1 MQNYSK
7 NFVART
13 LAWILAVV
21 MVVSMIP
28 MNVFASGFS
37 RWEKEAIGSNPVAP
51 KETSERNQT
60 FENMFWNYGSTS
72 EENSGLETSEDKVL
86 PPMQEPNTP
95 APGKTSNRSVDA
107 EGKPPVDWD
116 KSAGEGRDDGSSYW
130 SLPSGVNIVNA
141 HNGSDPINTFG
152 FTYLG
157 KYLDDQGRI
166 VLKFDIGHRAT
177 ANSGVWD
184 KYVMRFPKE
193 LYNAIDTDASFILW
207 KQTEVYRIDNFD
219 RFEATT
225 IREQTAYTYQFP
237 FRNFGAQY
245 GHREINVVLK
255 KDVNWEK
262 DFAGKSQVVQLRL
275 YNGNNK
281 NLKMFSTSA
290 RGAGKQYTSFGYNTH
305 TKTAVVGDLSKRPGD
320 LVESTMI
327 SMVQADAY
335 NDIFHTADSSLQL
348 DRDNKKVRIIYSI
361 AKTATTRGDYKAFGE
376 DIGLRQTLD
385 PDFVRYLDLSNPDTK
400 IGTYQLFHPN
410 EKKYG
415 EPIDIFAKD
424 LNGVKKTAD
433 GKIELDENNNP
444 IYTRDDKSV
453 FIQFGSKEFVD
464 KENPGSSDPNYIYTK
479 ITDAYNIYFRE
490 NNGDGILGVFEYNI
504 DPSLINA
511 SMIEKKE
518 FSKNFMFDTRYIT
531 SNNEGMRKYTGVVEE
546 DIVYPPGKNVFYRL
560 IPEPYESITTNIGG
574 SAKAAD
580 FILNIGGAD
589 GIWKSWKREG
599 TAWFN
604 DGTDAYAIS
613 PYGKEMH
620 LTKHTMTIGGTIKK
634 GTPITVYLP
643 KDYSTKADKIHFDLA
658 TGDQIGLTTS
668 QLKNAKSLMGGKKV
682 TLKKVKKENG
692 SDIFYNPLYIKNTV
706 STIGGSAIREQYTPI
721 VDEIFTDS
729 KDFTGIM
736 RTEGGVLASLYK
748 PKDDRTTTEHFGE
761 NWIDSDSDDKGNITG
776 YERTDGRLKDK
787 ESPEAVDPDKI
798 KEKRTVKGLDTK
810 NNVVDKEFE
819 GLRFTIKKL
828 YFGGDQFKDS
838 TQETK
843 VEDMGLIKDQPVMFN
858 SFRHTSL
865 MSAPVYEQVQA
876 KVKFMLYPKQNVA
889 MDKIVPLNTEYSIEP
904 EKLNAKGLEEAK
916 RLDTTGKPNPNYK
929 GNGFKAKDG
938 ENNIRVDEKEP
949 TISVKRTSLTS
960 TDAFKKDKDVTYPNF
975 LNHDGYA
982 YGVNSSDPAIKD
994 RAVQEFIK
1002 RLYPDAEFDEALG
1015 NKADG
1020 SKRTDGK
1027 TVIGWTTKEL
1037 KDTPTKDAVDQFYE
1051 LEKEKKVLSDLGQWK
1066 DVDDDKQNYIFNEY
1080 SPVDKNRTVYAV
1092 WGTPSLVLHSNNT
1105 YDKATGKFDPN
1116 KETIVRIPFT
1126 PDDATNT
1133 NKIIDAMTSP
1143 TKENLKNNN
1152 VIKQLPLAPYKY
1164 RSKDLGE
1171 EFDSRLE
1178 NFIMENSTFVGW
1190 TTERFTNDKK
1200 SAFVAG
1206 NNNERIGEIQKGET
1220 KDGKSLPK
1228 RTESTEYLGNY
1239 KDAYV
1244 PNGYNFA
1251 VSRGYEAVIKE
1262 GKDIHL
1268 YANYRPY
1275 FEVNVQPQYMN
1286 IGEADAKHEHGKYVN
1301 TVEAAKKKPLEIALL
1316 YRTAVTDYTKPTV
1329 LQGATYNPL
1338 TEKDL
1343 LPNDLVIKPWNGTN
1357 TVLTWKAPGFDREG
1371 MRQSYV
1377 ATVVPQGKTK
1387 AYTHFKQENKEDP
1400 KGGIYDWNSLGI
1412 TTYVKVSGL
1421 SAELDKGAPRNL
1433 HETIVRG
1440 DPYGIGLA
1448 KQQSFSVDTNGKVDA
1463 YTSATSR
1470 QAMVRKARDT
1480 KEEVTGYNIFL
1491 TNTPQSMPTPEF
1503 DSVKETDKTIDINF
1517 GQALINEKLAKL
1529 KLQVPKAVEDGTDPE
1544 TGKKK
1549 YKSELVDVEFTI
1561 GKDGKTFTAPNG
1573 MTATLDE
1580 AKGKLTIG
1588 NFDFKNLPADEPSR
1602 TIYGSYVKE
1611 VGAEGGEKQEVEGD
1625 KGKVVIT
1632 RVLTSLPVKQMEQ
1645 IAKKD
1650 GDNARLKFVIPDE
1663 GPVDQVVSGTTY
1675 TAQKFD
1681 GQKWVDIGETTVS
1694 GTNLRGSTTE
1704 MPITGDVADGDI
1716 IRIKSKEPGKLESY
1730 SVGDAD
1736 SGAYTPLEKD
1746 PKTPDAPP
1754 ADTGHYVKLDL
1765 AGPEAKG
1772 EAKDERFRRY
1782 INIDAKLNEV
1792 PGKQVTIEVGTAGE
1806 QGHKDNKKF
1815 TGDKDQ
1821 VIKFYNEIVHN
1832 EDITLHGVWI
1842 TATDEF
1848 GNTKTSDLNYKQTY
1862 QLELTLRNPRVG
1874 RNFVRLKSDRANT
1887 TVKLTFLKDGKAVHK
1902 ETFLLTEAGTF
1913 QKFTLSNNYKL
1924 EKNTQILIEG
1934 RCEEGQGENKKVYT
1948 NNPWIHELR

>member
-21 MVVSMIP
+21 MVVSMVP
-28 MNVFASGFS
+28 MNVFANGFS
-37 RWEKEAIGSNPVAP
+37 RWEKEALGSNPVAP
-51 KETSERNQT
+51 KESSERDKT
-60 FENMFWNYGSTS
+60 FEKMFWNEGSVS
-72 EENSGLETSEDKVL
+72 EANSGLEVSENKVL

-95 APGKTSNRSVDA
+95 APGKTSDRAVDA

-116 KSAGEGRDDGSSYW
+116 KSAGEGRDDGSAYW
-130 SLPSGVNIVNA
+130 SLPAGVNIVNA
-141 HNGSDPINTFG
+141 HNSSDPINTFG

-166 VLKFDIGHRAT
+166 VLKFDVGHRAT

-225 IREQTAYTYQFP
+225 IRGQTAYTYQFP
-237 FRNFGAQY
+237 YRNFGAQY

-262 DFAGKSQVVQLRL
+262 DFEGKSQVVQLRL
-275 YNGNNK
+275 YNGNND

-320 LVESTMI
+320 LVESTTI

-335 NDIFHTADSSLQL
+335 NDIFHTADSTLQL

-385 PDFVRYLDLSNPDTK
+385 PEFVRYLDLSDPDTK
-400 IGTYQLFHPN
+400 IGTYQLFNPN
-410 EKKYG
+410 ENKYG

-424 LNGVKKTAD
+424 LNGVKKTAE
-433 GKIELDENNNP
+433 GKIELDENGNP
-444 IYTRDDKSV
+444 TYTRDDKSV
-453 FIQFGSKEFVD
+453 FIQFGSKTFVD
-464 KENPGSSDPNYIYTK
+464 KENPDSSDPNYIFTK
-479 ITDAYNIYFRE
+479 TTDAYNIYFRA

-531 SNNEGMRKYTGVVEE
+531 SNNEGMRKYTAVLDE

-560 IPEPYESITTNIGG
+560 IPEPYESIPTSLSSGD
-574 SAKAAD
+574 KAAD

-589 GIWKSWKREG
+589 GTWKSWKREG
-599 TAWFN
+599 NAWFN

-620 LTKHTMTIGGTIKK
+620 LTPHTMTIGGTIPK
-634 GTPITVYLP
+634 GTPITVYIP
-643 KDYSTKADKIHFDLA
+643 KDYSTKANLIHFDLA
-658 TGDQIGLTTS
+658 TGDRRLRYNDQLT
-668 QLKNAKSLMGGKKV
+668 NAKSLMGGKKV
-682 TLKKVKKENG
+682 TLKKVTKSNG

-736 RTEGGVLASLYK
+736 RTEGGVLTSLYK

-761 NWIDSDSDDKGNITG
+761 NWIDSESDDKGNITG
-776 YERTDGRLKDK
+776 YERTDGKLKED

-904 EKLNAKGLEEAK
+904 EKLNAKGLEEIK
-916 RLDTTGKPNPNYK
+916 RLNTTGKPNPHYK

-949 TISVKRTSLTS
+949 TISVKRTSLTA

-982 YGVNSSDPAIKD
+982 YGVNSSDPAIKE

-1002 RLYPDAEFDEALG
+1002 RLYPDAEFDAALG

-1037 KDTPTKDAVDQFYE
+1037 VDTPIKDAIDQFYE
-1051 LEKEKKVLSDLGQWK
+1051 LEKEKKVLTDLSQWK
-1066 DVDDDKQNYIFNEY
+1066 DVDGDKQNYIFNEY

-1105 YDKATGKFDPN
+1105 SLD
-1116 KETIVRIPFT
+1116 KETVVRIPFT
-1126 PDDATNT
+1126 PDDVTNT
-1133 NKIIDAMTSP
+1133 NTIIDQMTSA
-1143 TKENLKNNN
+1143 TKDNLKNNN
-1152 VIKQLPLAPYKY
+1152 VIKELPLAPYKY

-1171 EFDSRLE
+1171 DFDSRLE
-1178 NFIMENSTFVGW
+1178 NFIMEGSTFIGW
-1190 TTERFTNDKK
+1190 TTERFTNDEN

-1228 RTESTEYLGNY
+1228 RTESTQYLGNY

-1251 VSRGYEAVIKE
+1251 ISKGYEALIKE

-1275 FEVNVQPQYMN
+1275 FDINVKPQYMN
-1286 IGEADAKHEHGKYVN
+1286 IDKDQGKYGKYVD
-1301 TVEAAKKKPLEIALL
+1301 TVAKDKKKPLEIALL

-1338 TEKDL
+1338 TKNDL
-1343 LPNDLVIKPWNGTN
+1343 LLDRDEVIQPWDGTN
-1357 TVLTWKAPGFDREG
+1357 KVLTWKVPGFDREG

-1377 ATVVPQGKTK
+1377 ATVIPQGKTE
-1387 AYTHFKQENKEDP
+1387 AYKNFKQKNPNDP

-1412 TTYVKVSGL
+1412 TTYVKLSGL
-1421 SAELDKGAPRNL
+1421 SAEIDRGAPRNL
-1433 HETIVRG
+1433 HETISRG

-1448 KQQSFSVDTNGKVDA
+1448 KQQNFGVETDGKVDA
-1463 YTSATSR
+1463 FTSATSR
-1470 QAMVRKARDT
+1470 QATVRTVRET

-1491 TNTPQSMPTPEF
+1491 TNTPQVMPTPEF
-1503 DSVKETDKTIDINF
+1503 NSVKETDKTIDINF
-1517 GQALINEKLAKL
+1517 GQGLINEKLAKL
-1529 KLQVPKAVEDGTDPE
+1529 KLQVPHAVEDGTDPK

-1549 YKSELVDVEFTI
+1549 YKSEFEDVEFTI
-1561 GKDGKTFTAPNG
+1561 GKDGKTFTAPSG

-1580 AKGKLTIG
+1580 NTGKLTIG

-1611 VGAEGGEKQEVEGD
+1611 VGAEGEKTEVEGD

-1632 RVLTSLPVKQMEQ
+1632 RVLTSLKVKDMEQ
-1645 IAKKD
+1645 IEKKD
-1650 GDNARLKFVIPDE
+1650 GEKARIKFVIPDE
-1663 GPVDQVVSGTTY
+1663 GPTDQVVSGTIY
-1675 TAQKFD
+1675 TAQKYD
-1681 GQKWVDIGETTVS
+1681 KDQGKWVDVGETKVS
-1694 GTNLRGSTTE
+1694 GTNLRGSTTTME
-1704 MPITGDVADGDI
+1704 ITGDVADGDI
-1716 IRIKSKEPGKLESY
+1716 IRIKSDEPGKLESY
-1730 SVGDAD
+1730 SVGDKD
-1736 SGAYTPLEKD
+1736 SGAYTPLEVD
-1746 PKTPDAPP
+1746 PKTPDQAP
-1754 ADTGHYVKLDL
+1754 ADYKHYIKLDL
-1765 AGPEAKG
+1765 AGPVVTGKAE
-1772 EAKDERFRRY
+1772 DERFRRY
-1782 INIDAKLNEV
+1782 INIDAKLDEV
-1792 PGKQVTIEVGTAGE
+1792 PGKQVTIEVGTAGD
-1806 QGHKDNKKF
+1806 QGNPDNLKY
-1815 TGDKDQ
+1815 TGDKEQ
-1821 VIKFYNEIVHN
+1821 VVKFYNEIAHN
-1832 EDITLHGVWI
+1832 EDIDIKGVWI
-1842 TATDEF
+1842 TAADKF
-1848 GNTKTSDLNYKQTY
+1848 GNEKTSKLQYNQTY

-1887 TVKLTFLKDGKAVHK
+1887 TVKLTFLKDGNVVHTD
-1902 ETFLLTEAGTF
+1902 TFVLTNADIF

-1934 RCEEGQGENKKVYT
+1934 RCEEGEGENKKVYT
-1948 NNPWIHELR
+1948 NNPWIHEIR

>member
-1 MQNYSK
+1 MRK
-7 NFVART
+7 T
-13 LAWILAVV
+13 LALV
-21 MVVSMIP
+21 MAFLMIVTMLP
-28 MNVFASGFS
+28 VNVFAEGPADPGI
-37 RWEKEAIGSNPVAP
+37 WA
-51 KETSERNQT
+51 
-60 FENMFWNYGSTS
+60 
-72 EENSGLETSEDKVL
+72 D
-86 PPMQEPNTP
+86 PNEG
-95 APGKTSNRSVDA
+95 AGKTSDRAVDA

-116 KSAGEGRDDGSSYW
+116 KSSGEGRDDGSSYW
-130 SLPSGVNIVNA
+130 SLPAGVNIVNA
-141 HNGSDPINTFG
+141 HNSSDPINTFG

-166 VLKFDIGHRAT
+166 VLKFDVGHRAT

-237 FRNFGAQY
+237 YRNFGAQY

-262 DFAGKSQVVQLRL
+262 DFKGKSQVVQLRL

-400 IGTYQLFHPN
+400 IGTYQLFYPS

-453 FIQFGSKEFVD
+453 FIQFGSKEFKD
-464 KENPGSSDPNYIYTK
+464 KENPDSSDPNYIFTK
-479 ITDAYNIYFRE
+479 TTDASNFYFRG

-504 DPSLINA
+504 DPNLINA

-531 SNNEGMRKYTGVVEE
+531 SNNGGMRKYTGVVEE
-546 DIVYPPGKNVFYRL
+546 DIVYPPGKNVFYRM
-560 IPEPYESITTNIGG
+560 IPEPYESISGRMDG
-574 SAKAAD
+574 SFKAAD
-580 FILNIGGAD
+580 FILNIGGPD

-620 LTKHTMTIGGTIKK
+620 LTNHTMTIGGTIPK
-634 GTPITVYLP
+634 GTEITVYIP

-658 TGDQIGLTTS
+658 TGDQRLGYTD
-668 QLKNAKSLMGGKKV
+668 QLKNAKSLMGGKKL

-748 PKDDRTTTEHFGE
+748 PKKEDKSTTEHFGE
-761 NWIDSDSDDKGNITG
+761 NWIDSESNDKGEITG

-798 KEKRTVKGLDTK
+798 KEKRTVKGLDNK

-838 TQETK
+838 NSETK

-904 EKLNAKGLEEAK
+904 EKLNAKGLEEAE
-916 RLDTTGKPNPNYK
+916 RLQTTGKPNPNYK
-929 GNGFKAKDG
+929 GNGFKAKEG
-938 ENNIRVDEKEP
+938 ENNIRVDEKNP
-949 TISVKRTSLTS
+949 TVSVKRTSLTE
-960 TDAFKKDKDVTYPNF
+960 TDSYKKDKTVTYPNF

-1002 RLYPDAEFDEALG
+1002 RLYPDAEFDEALSR
-1015 NKADG
+1015 NADHTPR
-1020 SKRTDGK
+1020 KDGK

-1037 KDTPTKDAVDQFYE
+1037 VDTPTKSAVDQFYE
-1051 LEKEKKVLSDLGQWK
+1051 LEKDKKVLSDLSQWK
-1066 DVDDDKQNYIFNEY
+1066 DVDEDKQTYIFNEY

-1105 YDKATGKFDPN
+1105 TPD

-1126 PDDATNT
+1126 PDDVTNT
-1133 NKIIDAMTSP
+1133 NKIIDAMTSA
-1143 TKENLKNNN
+1143 TKDNLKNTN
-1152 VIKQLPLAPYKY
+1152 VIKELPLAPYKY
-1164 RSKDLGE
+1164 RSKALGE
-1171 EFDSRLE
+1171 EYDERLDA
-1178 NFIMENSTFVGW
+1178 FIMQDSTFVGW
-1190 TTERFTNDKK
+1190 TMERYTNDKK
-1200 SAFVAG
+1200 SDFIAG
-1206 NNNERIGEIQKGET
+1206 NNNDRIGEIQKGET
-1220 KDGKSLPK
+1220 KGGKSLPK
-1228 RTESTEYLGNY
+1228 RTESTQYLGNY

-1251 VSRGYEAVIKE
+1251 VSKGYEALMKE
-1262 GKDIHL
+1262 GKDVHL

-1275 FEVNVQPQYMN
+1275 FEINVEPRYMN
-1286 IGEADAKHEHGKYVN
+1286 VGEADNTHQYGKYVD
-1301 TVEAAKKKPLEIALL
+1301 TVEQAKKKNLEIALL

-1338 TEKDL
+1338 TANDL
-1343 LPNDLVIKPWNGTN
+1343 LPNDDIIKPWDGSKKF
-1357 TVLTWKAPGFDREG
+1357 LTWKAPGFDREG

-1377 ATVVPQGKTK
+1377 ATVIPQGKTK
-1387 AYTHFKQENKEDP
+1387 AYTNFKQENKEDP

-1412 TTYVKVSGL
+1412 TTYVKVSGQ
-1421 SAELDKGAPRNL
+1421 SAELDKGAPKNL
-1433 HETIVRG
+1433 HETISRG

-1448 KQQSFSVDTNGKVDA
+1448 KQQSFGVDTNGKIDA
-1463 YTSATSR
+1463 FTSATSR
-1470 QAMVRKARDT
+1470 QAAVRFGKNNS
-1480 KEEVTGYNIFL
+1480 EEVTGYNIVL
-1491 TNTPQSMPTPEF
+1491 TNTPQAMPTPDFE
-1503 DSVKETDKTIDINF
+1503 SVKETDTTIDINF
-1517 GQALINEKLAKL
+1517 GPSLVNEKLKALKL
-1529 KLQVPKAVEDGTDPE
+1529 KVPTSTDGKT
-1544 TGKKK
+1544 TT
-1549 YKSELVDVEFTI
+1549 YKDIRFEI
-1561 GKDGKTFTAPNG
+1561 GPDGKTFTAPEG

-1580 AKGKLTIG
+1580 NTGKLTIG
-1588 NFDFKNLPADEPSR
+1588 NFDFQGLPTDEPNR
-1602 TIYGSYVKE
+1602 TIYGSYIKE
-1611 VGAEGGEKQEVEGD
+1611 VGAEGEKTEVEGD

-1632 RVLTSLPVKQMEQ
+1632 RVLTSLPVKDMEQ
-1645 IAKKD
+1645 VEKKD
-1650 GDNARLKFVIPDE
+1650 GENARIKFVIPDE
-1663 GPVDQVVSGTTY
+1663 GPTDQVVSGTVY

-1681 GQKWVDIGETTVS
+1681 GQNWVDVGETTVK

-1704 MPITGDVADGDI
+1704 MSITGDVKDGDI
-1716 IRIKSKEPGKLESY
+1716 IRIKSKEPGKLENY
-1730 SVGDAD
+1730 SVGDKD
-1736 SGAYTPLEKD
+1736 SEAYTPMPKD
-1746 PKTPDAPP
+1746 PDDDKNPP

-1765 AGPEAKG
+1765 VGPNATGKAE
-1772 EAKDERFRRY
+1772 DERFRRY
-1782 INIDAKLNEV
+1782 INIDAQLDEV
-1792 PGKQVTIEVGTAGE
+1792 PGKKVTIELGTAGE
-1806 QGHKDNKKF
+1806 QGDPGNKKY
-1815 TGDKDQ
+1815 TVDKDKA
-1821 VIKFYNEIVHN
+1821 VKFFNEIIHN
-1832 EDITLHGVWI
+1832 EEIDIKGVWI
-1842 TATDEF
+1842 TAADEF
-1848 GNTKTSDLNYKQTY
+1848 GNENTSELTYKQTY
-1862 QLELTLRNPRVG
+1862 QLDLKITGLRVG
-1874 RNFVRLKSDRANT
+1874 RNYLRLKSEKANT
-1887 TVKLTFLKDGKAVHK
+1887 SVILTFYLNGQVDHTETVTIKDANKY
-1902 ETFLLTEAGTF
+1902 
-1913 QKFTLSNNYKL
+1913 QKFTLSNNYKMKAGTEL
-1924 EKNTQILIEG
+1924 KIEG
-1934 RCEEGQGENKKVYT
+1934 SCVEGGKTYT
-1948 NNPWIHELR
+1948 NNPWIQEIN

>member
-1 MQNYSK
+1 MDKKQISK
-7 NFVART
+7 RL
-13 LAWILAVV
+13 LALVLSLIMVIGIL
-21 MVVSMIP
+21 P
-28 MNVFASGFS
+28 LDVFASSLITTKSFIDNANT
-37 RWEKEAIGSNPVAP
+37 EKNNLTISEPRKADQVKSENPNEGKNSTRGAADPSVWANP
-51 KETSERNQT
+51 SKE
-60 FENMFWNYGSTS
+60 
-72 EENSGLETSEDKVL
+72 
-86 PPMQEPNTP
+86 P
-95 APGKTSNRSVDA
+95 ALGKTSTRAVDA

-116 KSAGEGRDDGSSYW
+116 KSSGEGRDDGSSYW

-237 FRNFGAQY
+237 YRNFGAQY
-245 GHREINVVLK
+245 GHREVNVVLK

-275 YNGNNK
+275 YNGNNN

-290 RGAGKQYTSFGYNTH
+290 SGADKQYTSFGYNTH

-320 LVESTMI
+320 LVESTTI
-327 SMVQADAY
+327 SMLQSSGY

-400 IGTYQLFHPN
+400 IGTYQLFYPS
-410 EKKYG
+410 ESKYG

-464 KENPGSSDPNYIYTK
+464 KENPDSSDPNYIYTK
-479 ITDAYNIYFRE
+479 ITDADNFYFRG

-560 IPEPYESITTNIGG
+560 IPEPYESITSNMSSGN
-574 SAKAAD
+574 KAAD

-613 PYGKEMH
+613 PYGSEMH
-620 LTKHTMTIGGTIKK
+620 LTPHTMTIGGTIKK
-634 GTPITVYLP
+634 GTPITVYIP

-658 TGDQIGLTTS
+658 TGDQYIGYTNQLT
-668 QLKNAKSLMGGKKV
+668 NAKSLMGGKKV
-682 TLKKVKKENG
+682 TLKKVKKANG

-748 PKDDRTTTEHFGE
+748 PKDNRTTTEHFGE
-761 NWIDSDSDDKGNITG
+761 NWIDSESNDKGDITG

-904 EKLNAKGLEEAK
+904 EKLNAKGLEEAA
-916 RLDTTGKPNPNYK
+916 RLQTTGKPNPNYK

-938 ENNIRVDEKEP
+938 ENNIRVDEKNP
-949 TISVKRTSLTS
+949 TVSVKRTSLTS

-1037 KDTPTKDAVDQFYE
+1037 VDTPTKDAVDQFYE
-1051 LEKEKKVLSDLGQWK
+1051 LEKEKKVLSDLSQWK
-1066 DVDDDKQNYIFNEY
+1066 DVDDGKQNYIFNEY

-1105 YDKATGKFDPN
+1105 DLD

-1126 PDDATNT
+1126 PDDVDYT
-1133 NKIIDAMTSP
+1133 NKIIDQMTSA

-1164 RSKDLGE
+1164 RSKALGE
-1171 EFDSRLE
+1171 EFDPRLE
-1178 NFIMENSTFVGW
+1178 NFIMEKSTFVGW
-1190 TTERFTNDKK
+1190 TTERFTNDEK
-1200 SAFVAG
+1200 SEFVAG

-1228 RTESTEYLGNY
+1228 RTESTQYLDDY
-1239 KDAYV
+1239 RDAYV

-1251 VSRGYEAVIKE
+1251 VSKGFEALMKE

-1275 FEVNVQPQYMN
+1275 FEVKVQPQYMN
-1286 IGEADAKHEHGKYVN
+1286 IGEADAKHQYGKYVN
-1301 TVEAAKKKPLEIALL
+1301 NVDEAKKKKLEIALL
-1316 YRTAVTDYTKPTV
+1316 YRTAVTYYTKPTV

-1343 LPNDLVIKPWNGTN
+1343 LPNDFVIKPWDGTN
-1357 TVLTWKAPGFDREG
+1357 KVLTWKAPGYDREG

-1377 ATVVPQGKTK
+1377 ATVVPQGKTE
-1387 AYTHFKQENKEDP
+1387 AYNKFKQDNGQ
-1400 KGGIYDWNSLGI
+1400 GGIYDWNSLGI

-1433 HETIVRG
+1433 HETIVRA

-1448 KQQSFSVDTNGKVDA
+1448 KQQNFSVNTDGKVDA
-1463 YTSATSR
+1463 FTSATSR
-1470 QAMVRKARDT
+1470 QSTVRTARKN
-1480 KEEVTGYNIFL
+1480 KEEVIGYNIFL
-1491 TNTPQSMPTPEF
+1491 TNTPQKMPTPEF
-1503 DSVKETDKTIDINF
+1503 DSVKETDTTIDINF

-1549 YKSELVDVEFTI
+1549 YKSVPADVEFTI
-1561 GKDGKTFTAPNG
+1561 GKDGKTFTAPDG

-1580 AKGKLTIG
+1580 KTGKLTLG

-1611 VGAEGGEKQEVEGD
+1611 VGAEGEEKQEVEGD

-1645 IAKKD
+1645 MEKKD
-1650 GDNARLKFVIPDE
+1650 GEKARIKFVIPDE
-1663 GPVDQVVSGTTY
+1663 GPTDQVVSGTVY

-1681 GQKWVDIGETTVS
+1681 GQKWVDVGTTKVS
-1694 GTNLRGSTTE
+1694 GTNLRGSTTTME
-1704 MPITGDVADGDI
+1704 IIGDVTDGDL
-1716 IRIKSKEPGKLESY
+1716 IRIKSDEPGKLESY
-1730 SVGDAD
+1730 SVGDKD
-1736 SGAYTPLEKD
+1736 SGAYTPLGPD

-1765 AGPEAKG
+1765 VGPEAKG
-1772 EAKDERFRRY
+1772 KAEDERFRRY
-1782 INIDAKLNEV
+1782 INIDATLDEV

-1806 QGHKDNKKF
+1806 QGAEGNQVF
-1815 TGDKDQ
+1815 TGDKDK

-1832 EDITLHGVWI
+1832 DNVTLHGVWI

-1848 GNTKTSDLNYKQTY
+1848 GNTKTTELTYEQTY

-1874 RNFVRLKSDRANT
+1874 RNFVRLKSEKANT
-1887 TVKLTFLKDGKAVHK
+1887 SVKLTFLKDGKEVHTD
-1902 ETFLLTEAGTF
+1902 TFMLDEADTF
-1913 QKFTLSNNYKL
+1913 KKFILSNNYKL
-1924 EKNTQILIEG
+1924 EKNTQILIKGSCVEG
-1934 RCEEGQGENKKVYT
+1934 SGEETKVYT
-1948 NNPWIHELR
+1948 NNPWIHEIR